1 MLNVIFINNRKFI
14 FAMYPQ
20 THFLF
25 PFLIGLVLTKFNFL
39 DWKLALVCGFLAV
52 VIDMDH
58 FIEHIIHKKKNKFSL
73 SDTWNNAIHYHD
85 FTEWSFLHHWQGMLL
100 MALILLGVV
109 FFSWK
114 WVLVL
119 GIAYYSHMLLDHIAI
134 RRKPK
139 RFQFKLFELF
149 IEIPYYEIVFDV
161 VLVIGIII
169 VWFY

>member
-1 MLNVIFINNRKFI
+1 
-14 FAMYPQ
+14 
-20 THFLF
+20 
-25 PFLIGLVLTKFNFL
+25 
-39 DWKLALVCGFLAV
+39 
-52 VIDMDH
+52 MDH